1 MLSYKVFAS
10 PTGALLADWSLQARD
25 IMIETTTRG
34 YGTCTATI
42 PMRRKSARQW
52 YGQLDNAHLVIKERG
67 QTRYEGRIEIP
78 ETTPEGLALTAF
90 GYSRAYSDLPVT
102 DMWSTGSV
110 SGWETTTTDMLASR
124 NPDLF
129 EMDTDNRIFIG
140 LQKNTTY
147 RDVAT
152 NFDVGSMEYNLN
164 TLGTNTLQRFAGTYT
179 VLLPVNWRFQIA
191 AYNTGYTSAV
201 SLLLLVATG
210 AVQTAAFDYTTL
222 AGRTNILIS
231 VYNQTG
237 APVTIATENG
247 INYAKLTNIRTATTT
262 SASIWADEIARAFVG
277 RVVAVNPNQASAVTA
292 RIKNP
297 GFDLKEFSYEK
308 AEMGDVLDTLA
319 ALGGDGW
326 LWSWRVWDQILIF
339 DRVANGGQTYQ
350 VYTTPDISRDLG
362 SLRTAIRPVYTNALD
377 QQVLGTSQVNTQAE
391 SRAGLRRIAYFDAPT
406 TSATDA
412 NTLAAAYLL
421 DQSIVNAFGD
431 ITVTALWQN
440 GQRVPLGVLRS
451 GDTIQCVEFPATG
464 NSETDKTRQ
473 FRVGVTN
480 YDVTNRT
487 LTISPEQRAP
497 KIDSLLARRDV
508 SMVGD

>member
-1 MLSYKVFAS
+1 MLSFVIS
-10 PTGALLADWSLQARD
+10 RTPTGPILADWSVLVRD
-25 IMIETTTRG
+25 IVIETTPRG

-42 PMRRKSARQW
+42 PLPRKIARQW
-52 YGQLDNAHLVIKERG
+52 YGQLDNAHLAIRERG
-67 QTRYEGRIEIP
+67 QVRYEGRIEIP

-110 SGWETTTTDMLASR
+110 TEWAPVTTDMIASR
-124 NPDLF
+124 NPDMW
-129 EMDTDNRIFIG
+129 EMDTDNRLFIG
-140 LQKNTTY
+140 LQKGTTY
-147 RDVAT
+147 PNGFASMAGMEFLVSDLST
-152 NFDVGSMEYNLN
+152 NK
-164 TLGTNTLQRFAGTYT
+164 LQSFSASYA
-179 VLLPVNWRFQIA
+179 VLLPAGFSVRIDTFTAGYGASTLIFSLTA
-191 AYNTGYTSAV
+191 TGVLQTGTITSTALGGRPIIHFAVLNQSGVAVTPVGENGTQYARLTNVRLTTSTSA
-201 SLLLLVATG
+201 
-210 AVQTAAFDYTTL
+210 
-222 AGRTNILIS
+222 
-231 VYNQTG
+231 
-237 APVTIATENG
+237 TIT
-247 INYAKLTNIRTATTT
+247 
-262 SASIWADEIARAFVG
+262 ADEVARMFVS
-277 RVVAVNPNQASAVTA
+277 RVVAANPNQASAVTS
-292 RIKNP
+292 RIKPP

-308 AEMGDVLDTLA
+308 VEMGDVLDQLA

-350 VYTTPDISRDLG
+350 VYSTPDISRDLG
-362 SLRTAIRPVYTNALD
+362 SLRTAIRPVYTDA
-377 QQVLGTSQVNTQAE
+377 VGVERLGTSQINTQAE
-391 SRAGLRRIAYFDAPT
+391 SRAGLRRVAYFDAPT
-406 TSATDA
+406 TSSTDA

-431 ITVTALWQN
+431 ITVSSLWQN

-451 GDTIQCVEFPATG
+451 GDTIQCVDFPATG

-473 FRVGVTN
+473 FRVGVTS

-508 SMVGD
+508 SMVG